1 MADVKISQLPAAT
14 TPVDGTEVL
23 PIVQSATTKQVS
35 IANLTAGR
43 AMSASSLTLTNP
55 LAVTSGGTG
64 IATAAEG
71 ALLSATAANT
81 FSATRTPTL
90 GLAGTAAGTL
100 GLSGSTS
107 GVVTLATAAAA
118 GTWTFTLPTSGGS
131 NGWILTTNGSGVST
145 WTNPTALGVDLDV
158 GTTAIT
164 GGTTGRVLYNNA
176 GVLGEYAITGTGSV
190 VLGTSPTFTTSAI
203 FPAGTVGAP
212 GITTTGDTNTGIY
225 FPAADTIGFV
235 EGGVEAMRLD
245 ASGNLLVGQSTSRGT
260 RATFYGVNGAAGSDN
275 GVVDINTTNALAVD
289 LGGSVSFGGVSTSGG
304 SITRYAMIAGR
315 KENATSGSFTG
326 YLQFAT
332 TGSDGITGE
341 RMRLDA
347 SGNLG
352 IGSTTPTGARLY
364 INGGSLFTG
373 SPGSYGVGISGSLT
387 SGRIGTYGTTTASVI
402 NSYFDDSTIEISA
415 GVTSGFVTGIS
426 ITARS
431 GSAYG
436 DTIRFVTRG
445 TGTNEAARIDSSGN
459 LLVGKTATASTTIGW
474 LLSAVDSNAK
484 FDTGRYLVLNRDTD
498 DILIN
503 FRRSNTSVG
512 TITVTTTTTA
522 YNTSSDRNLKENIA
536 PASSALASILALPIR
551 QFDWKSD
558 GSHTDYGMVAQ
569 EAYDFVPEIVTQGE
583 LWSVDYGRITPR
595 FIKAFQELA
604 AKVTALEEQ
613 LNG

>member
-43 AMSASSLTLTNP
+43 AMSASSMTLTNP

-164 GGTTGRVLYNNA
+164 GGTAGRVLYNNA

-212 GITTTGDTNTGIY
+212 SITTTGDTNTGIY

-235 EGGVEAMRLD
+235 EGGVE
-245 ASGNLLVGQSTSRGT
+245 S
-260 RATFYGVNGAAGSDN
+260 
-275 GVVDINTTNALAVD
+275 
-289 LGGSVSFGGVSTSGG
+289 
-304 SITRYAMIAGR
+304 
-315 KENATSGSFTG
+315 
-326 YLQFAT
+326 
-332 TGSDGITGE
+332 
-341 RMRLDA
+341 MRLDA

-352 IGSTTPTGARLY
+352 IATTSPAYKLDVAGTVRGRGDFYFGFVNGSQAGVWWSQSNYAAPAFQGLTSAGNVGDIILQP
-364 INGGSLFTG
+364 GGGNVGIGTS
-373 SPGSYGVGISGSLT
+373 SPGNYGKLAVYAASGYNAIAVISGSSEYRWYANS
-387 SGRIGTYGTTTASVI
+387 SGDGGFQS
-402 NSYFDDSTIEISA
+402 
-415 GVTSGFVTGIS
+415 VTSGQPLLFMTNG
-426 ITARS
+426 
-431 GSAYG
+431 GG
-436 DTIRFVTRG
+436 G
-445 TGTNEAARIDSSGN
+445 TTERARIDSSGN
-459 LLVGKTATASTTIGW
+459 LLVGTTTQLYTVGAGSFANFNTGGANVFPGWFRNSNSTSPVGIAIAYSAASPNNASQEFIYAADSTAVRF
-474 LLSAVDSNAK
+474 AV
-484 FDTGRYLVLNRDTD
+484 
-498 DILIN
+498 
-503 FRRSNTSVG
+503 RSNGGIANYSG
-512 TITVTTTTTA
+512 NDA
-522 YNTSSDRNLKENIA
+522 NLSDARLKTNINDA
-536 PASSALASILALPIR
+536 
-551 QFDWKSD
+551 
-558 GSHTDYGMVAQ
+558 GSYLQKICAIPVRTFKYKGQTHDDLTLGVIAQ
-569 EAYDFVPEIVTQGE
+569 EVEAVAPELVDNDGFGKTPEDGVP
-583 LWSVDYGRITPR
+583 Y
-595 FIKAFQELA
+595 KAIYQTDLQYALMKCIQELA
-604 AKVTALEEQ
+604 VKVTALEEQ
-613 LNG
+613 LNA

>member
-43 AMSASSLTLTNP
+43 AMSASSMTLTTP

-71 ALLSATAANT
+71 ALLSATAVNT

-235 EGGVEAMRLD
+235 EGGTESMRLD
-245 ASGNLLVGQSTSRGT
+245 ASGTLRIIG
-260 RATFYGVNGAAGSDN
+260 AGSS
-275 GVVDINTTNALAVD
+275 
-289 LGGSVSFGGVSTSGG
+289 GSPAVSF
-304 SITRYAMIAGR
+304 
-315 KENATSGSFTG
+315 SGS
-326 YLQFAT
+326 AV
-332 TGSDGITGE
+332 SNS
-341 RMRLDA
+341 MVLDA
-347 SGNLG
+347 SGQLTVGSTSSSGLPITAFKLMASNNDATTG
-352 IGSTTPTGARLY
+352 IGIVRFGTTYGSNLYHTYSTTLDAGAEA
-364 INGGSLFTG
+364 F
-373 SPGSYGVGISGSLT
+373 GIT
-387 SGRIGTYGTTTASVI
+387 VCETTALTDKTRTKYLVNQNGI
-402 NSYFDDSTIEISA
+402 HAWYGPTTSTE
-415 GVTSGFVTGIS
+415 
-426 ITARS
+426 RM
-431 GSAYG
+431 
-436 DTIRFVTRG
+436 
-445 TGTNEAARIDSSGN
+445 RIDSSGN
-459 LLVGKTATASTTIGW
+459 LLVGTTTAFGRFVVRSSSTTVIPGWFSTNASGDVGLEGIRVDKFDNNTTTSQVFVRFSVNNNATASGQINANGA
-474 LLSAVDSNAK
+474 SAAA
-484 FDTGRYLVLNRDTD
+484 F
-498 DILIN
+498 
-503 FRRSNTSVG
+503 G
-512 TITVTTTTTA
+512 TW
-522 YNTSSDRNLKENIA
+522 SDQKLKENIVDL
-536 PASSALASILALPIR
+536 PSQLLNILSLRPR
-551 QFDWKSD
+551 EFDYRD
-558 GSHTDYGMVAQ
+558 GSGHQVGFVAQ
-569 EAYDFVPEIVTQGE
+569 EMQKVYPDVVAEGDGGMLTITG
-583 LWSVDYGRITPR
+583 WSKTEARLV
-595 FIKAFQELA
+595 KAIQELA
-604 AKVTALEEQ
+604 AEVAELKSKVQ
-613 LNG
+613 